1 MHSARAATTGDTCA
15 RMHAP
20 QCYRHACSHAGGP
33 GACHSTRMQSCVC
46 HPCATAHGSGVEHAT
61 HVPRRTHAEGCVPPA
76 CLGTRMQR
84 RACHVHDTA
93 HKRRGACHLHIT
105 AHACRGERVTCM
117 SRHTHAEVSVAP
129 MCHLC
134 ASAHACRGE
143 CANTHVPPTPPV
155 PGTCTGRRCPCQAG
169 RGACAGRRGGRG
181 TAPAPAPAP
190 AARSAAGPWAGRF
203 PLRESSTSAPA
214 VPITPPTPAQSPILC
229 ARLGSHLARGRQ
241 GRCPGCPPR
250 RGCRRLG
257 GPSLAHSDSARGCC
271 TPAWVT
277 PAELSP

>member
-1 MHSARAATTGDTCA
+1 MCA

-33 GACHSTRMQSCVC
+33 DACHGTRMQSCVC
-46 HPCATAHGSGVEHAT
+46 HLCAIAHGSGVEHAT

-93 HKRRGACHLHIT
+93 HKRRGACHLHVT

-129 MCHLC
+129 MCHPC
-134 ASAHACRGE
+134 ALAHACRGE
-143 CANTHVPPTPPV
+143 CANTHVPPTCPPSPV
-155 PGTCTGRRCPCQAG
+155 PVLAGGALAKLAQVLVQAG
-169 RGACAGRRGGRG
+169 AAGAAQPQRQRQPQQRAQQQGCGQGASPCGR
-181 TAPAPAPAP
+181 
-190 AARSAAGPWAGRF
+190 AARQPPPCPSP
-203 PLRESSTSAPA
+203 
-214 VPITPPTPAQSPILC
+214 PPTPAQSPILC

-271 TPAWVT
+271 TPA
-277 PAELSP
+277 